1 MSAFTYLKADY
12 GEVDTLPFTNGTG
25 SELSGGDLHQVG
37 DKVGVVYEDTPDT
50 EDGLLLVG
58 VPAPGIEV
66 PKESVAFSPGEVV
79 RYDSA
84 NDAVDAD
91 ASTPNPIV
99 GHAYKDAA
107 SGDARVQAVLTN
119 ENVA

>member
-1 MSAFTYLKADY
+1 MSAFTYLKADF
-12 GEVDTLPFTNGTG
+12 GEVDTLPFTNSSG

-37 DKVGVVYEDTPDT
+37 DKVGVVYEDTSDGD
-50 EDGLLLVG
+50 DGLLLVG

-66 PKESVAFSPGEVV
+66 PKESAAFNPGEVV

-91 ASTPNPIV
+91 AVTPNPII

-107 SGDARVQAVLTN
+107 SGDARVQAVLPN

>member
-1 MSAFTYLKADY
+1 MSAFIHLKADF

-37 DKVGVVYEDTPDT
+37 DKVGVVYEDTPDG

-58 VPAPGIEV
+58 VPAPGVDV
-66 PKESVAFSPGEVV
+66 PKEAVAFSRGDVV

-91 ASTPNPIV
+91 AGTPNPIV

-107 SGDARVQAVLTN
+107 SGDARVRAVLTN